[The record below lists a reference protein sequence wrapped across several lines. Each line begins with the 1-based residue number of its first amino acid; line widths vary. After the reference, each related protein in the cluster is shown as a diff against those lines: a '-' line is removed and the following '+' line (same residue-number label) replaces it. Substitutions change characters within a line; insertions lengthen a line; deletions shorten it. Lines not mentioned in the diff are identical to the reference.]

1 MFTCFTQILQ
11 KRYKAYLDMIGN
23 ESFEHLLCTVCECL
37 GDDSKAVTD
46 AGNDDQGDA
55 DDNQGD

>member
-1 MFTCFTQILQ
+1 MFHSNITKKILNS
-11 KRYKAYLDMIGN
+11 AYLDMIGN
-23 ESFEHLLCTVCECL
+23 QSFKQMLCTVCECL

>member
-1 MFTCFTQILQ
+1 
-11 KRYKAYLDMIGN
+11 MIGN
-23 ESFEHLLCTVCECL
+23 QSFKHMLCTLCECL
-37 GDDSKAVTD
+37 GDNSKAVTD